1 MNQKLKT
8 VLKYVILTV
17 VVVTSAYF
25 YSFVK
30 MEDAAVLQPD
40 NTFLIKCDGKNL
52 NSVKILFSV
61 SGDAEGNVDFYL
73 YDEAGKEIR
82 HVSKVA
88 ADINDAQIVK
98 FSFDKIGDSKGKNYT
113 ARIATT
119 SERIVP
125 VNDALLQYSYTGFRV
140 ETMVVFVLCI
150 AYLVVLAKT
159 LGFIFRK

>member
-1 MNQKLKT
+1 MNQKIKT
-8 VLKYVILTV
+8 VFKYIILTSV
-17 VVVTSAYF
+17 VLAGAYF

-61 SGDAEGNVDFYL
+61 LDDAEGNVDFYL

-82 HVSKVA
+82 HVSKAA
-88 ADINDAQIVK
+88 ADINDAQMVK
-98 FSFDKIGDSKGKNYT
+98 FTFNKIGDSKGNNYT
-113 ARIATT
+113 ARIVTA

-125 VNDALLQYSYTGFRV
+125 ANDALLQYSYTGFRV

-150 AYLVVLAKT
+150 AYLIVLAKT